1 MKHYIVK
8 KISEITEDFL
18 AYKRPPELVKISYF
32 ESVLLGLRDLSQ
44 PEKWAVLKVVPVNN
58 DRWMLGLASMHRTKY
73 NAWKEA
79 RRLARGAGGKA
90 TLSKGVSN
98 VYAHTEDN
106 NA

>member
-18 AYKRPPELVKISYF
+18 VYKTPPELVKISCF

-73 NAWKEA
+73 DAWKEA

-90 TLSKGVSN
+90 TLNGQVMN
-98 VYAHTEDN
+98 IYNHDDDV
-106 NA
+106 